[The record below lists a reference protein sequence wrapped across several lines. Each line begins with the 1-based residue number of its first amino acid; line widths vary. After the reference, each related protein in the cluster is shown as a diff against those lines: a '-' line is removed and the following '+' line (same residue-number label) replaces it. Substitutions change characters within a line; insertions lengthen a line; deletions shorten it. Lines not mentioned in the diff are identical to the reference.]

1 MMYGYDMT
9 ATGWLVAVG
18 GWVLLIAAILA
29 GAWLIARAVA
39 ANRTVSRSAADIL
52 AERFARGE
60 INREEYEA
68 AKKALA

>member
-39 ANRTVSRSAADIL
+39 ANRTVPRSAADIL